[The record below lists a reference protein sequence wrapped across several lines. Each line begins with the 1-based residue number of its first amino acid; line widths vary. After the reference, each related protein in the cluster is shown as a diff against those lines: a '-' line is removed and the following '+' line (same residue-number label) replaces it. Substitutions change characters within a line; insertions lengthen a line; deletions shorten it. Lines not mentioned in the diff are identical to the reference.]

1 MEPLT
6 VLKKGGVRHLALI
19 DGTQRVDPL
28 TPKEPKMA
36 KFTLHNSSTAPE
48 GAYDFIAGVEKK
60 MGFVPSLYA
69 VFAENPAVLHAYT
82 QLADQLA
89 KTGLSPLEQQ
99 IVTIT
104 ASVEN
109 ECHFCVAAH
118 TTISEGAGL
127 DLGVIEAVRDDRPID
142 DTKLEALRVFTK
154 KMVIDRG
161 FVSDTDVDAFLA
173 AGYDRAAVLAVV
185 LGVAL
190 KVISNYTNHV
200 AETPVNDAFQKHA
213 WSPKAKREPV
223 LA

>member
-1 MEPLT
+1 
-6 VLKKGGVRHLALI
+6 
-19 DGTQRVDPL
+19 
-28 TPKEPKMA
+28 MA
-36 KFTLHNSSTAPE
+36 NFTLHTPDTAPD
-48 GAYDFIAGVEKK
+48 GARDFISGVEKK

-82 QLADQLA
+82 QLADQLG

-127 DLGVIEAVRDDRPID
+127 DLSVIEAVREDRAIADP
-142 DTKLEALRVFTK
+142 KLEALRVFTK
-154 KMVIDRG
+154 KVVIDRG
-161 FVSDTDVDAFLA
+161 FVSDTDVDTFLA
-173 AGYDRAAVLAVV
+173 AGYDRSAVLAVI

-200 AETPVNDAFQKHA
+200 AETPVNEAFQKHT
-213 WSPKAKREPV
+213 WTPKAKRESV
-223 LA
+223 AA

>member
-1 MEPLT
+1 
-6 VLKKGGVRHLALI
+6 
-19 DGTQRVDPL
+19 
-28 TPKEPKMA
+28 MA
-36 KFTLHNSSTAPE
+36 KFTLHDSSTAPD
-48 GAYDFIAGVEKK
+48 GAHDFIAGVEKK

-82 QLADQLA
+82 QLADQLG
-89 KTGLSPLEQQ
+89 KTGLSPLEQE

-118 TTISEGAGL
+118 TTIAEGAGL
-127 DLGVIEAVRDDRPID
+127 DLGVIAAVREDRPIAD
-142 DTKLEALRVFTK
+142 PKLEALRVFTK

-161 FVSDTDVDAFLA
+161 FVSDTDVNAFLA
-173 AGYDRAAVLAVV
+173 AGYDQAAVLAVV

-200 AETPVNDAFQKHA
+200 AETPVNEAFQKHA
-213 WSPKAKREPV
+213 WTPQSARET
-223 LA
+223 AHA

>member
-1 MEPLT
+1 MT
-6 VLKKGGVRHLALI
+6 
-19 DGTQRVDPL
+19 
-28 TPKEPKMA
+28 
-36 KFTLHNSSTAPE
+36 KFTLHDSNTAPA
-48 GAYDFIAGVEKK
+48 GARDFIAGVEKK

-69 VFAENPAVLHAYT
+69 VFAENPTVLNAYT
-82 QLADQLA
+82 QLADQLG
-89 KTGLSPLEQQ
+89 KSGLSPLEQQ
-99 IVTIT
+99 IVTIA

-127 DLGVIEAVRDDRPID
+127 DLDVIAAVREDRPID
-142 DTKLEALRVFTK
+142 DPKLEALRVFSK

-173 AGYDRAAVLAVV
+173 AGYDRAAVLAVI

-200 AETPVNDAFQKHA
+200 AETPVNAAFQKHA
-213 WSPKAKREPV
+213 WTPKATREAV

>member
-1 MEPLT
+1 
-6 VLKKGGVRHLALI
+6 
-19 DGTQRVDPL
+19 
-28 TPKEPKMA
+28 MA
-36 KFTLHNSSTAPE
+36 KFTLHTSSTAPE
-48 GAYDFIAGVEKK
+48 GARDFIAGVDKK

-82 QLADQLA
+82 QLSDQLA
-89 KTGLSPLEQQ
+89 KTGLTPLEQQ

-127 DLGVIEAVRDDRPID
+127 DLDVIAAVREDRAIADP
-142 DTKLEALRVFTK
+142 KLEALRLFTK
-154 KMVIDRG
+154 KTVIDRG
-161 FVSDTDVDAFLA
+161 FVSDTDVDTFLA
-173 AGYDRAAVLAVV
+173 SGYDRSAVLAVI

-200 AETPVNDAFQKHA
+200 AETPVNEAFQKHA
-213 WSPKAKREPV
+213 WAPKAKRETI
-223 LA
+223 AA

>member
-1 MEPLT
+1 
-6 VLKKGGVRHLALI
+6 LKRKWALS
-19 DGTQRVDPL
+19 Q
-28 TPKEPKMA
+28 A
-36 KFTLHNSSTAPE
+36 STL
-48 GAYDFIAGVEKK
+48 
-60 MGFVPSLYA
+60 

-82 QLADQLA
+82 QLSDQLG

-127 DLGVIEAVRDDRPID
+127 DLSVIEAVREDRPIVD
-142 DTKLEALRVFTK
+142 PRLEALRVFTK
-154 KMVIDRG
+154 KTVIDRG
-161 FVSDTDVDAFLA
+161 FVSDTDVDTFLA
-173 AGYDRAAVLAVV
+173 AGYDRSAVLAVI

-200 AETPVNDAFQKHA
+200 AETPVNAAFQKHA
-213 WSPKAKREPV
+213 WTPKTARETV
-223 LA
+223 SA

>member
-1 MEPLT
+1 
-6 VLKKGGVRHLALI
+6 
-19 DGTQRVDPL
+19 
-28 TPKEPKMA
+28 MA
-36 KFTLHNSSTAPE
+36 NFTLHDSSTAPE
-48 GAYDFIAGVEKK
+48 GSRDFIAGVEKK

-82 QLADQLA
+82 QLADQLG

-99 IVTIT
+99 VVTIA

-127 DLGVIEAVRDDRPID
+127 DLSVIDAVREDRAIADP
-142 DTKLEALRVFTK
+142 KLEALRVFTK
-154 KMVIDRG
+154 IVVIDRG
-161 FVSDTDVDAFLA
+161 FVSDCDVDTFLK
-173 AGYDRAAVLAVV
+173 AGYDRAAVLAVI

-200 AETPVNDAFQKHA
+200 AETPVNEAFQKHA
-213 WSPKAKREPV
+213 WTPKSKREHV
-223 LA
+223 AA

>member
-1 MEPLT
+1 
-6 VLKKGGVRHLALI
+6 
-19 DGTQRVDPL
+19 
-28 TPKEPKMA
+28 MA
-36 KFTLHNSSTAPE
+36 KFTLHDSSTAPD
-48 GAYDFIAGVEKK
+48 GARDFIAGVEKK

-69 VFAENPAVLHAYT
+69 VFAENPAVLQAYT
-82 QLADQLA
+82 QLADQLG

-127 DLGVIEAVRDDRPID
+127 DLSVIAAVREDRQIADP
-142 DTKLEALRVFTK
+142 KLEALRVFTK
-154 KMVIDRG
+154 KMVVDRG
-161 FVSDTDVDAFLA
+161 FVSDSDVNAFLG
-173 AGYDRAAVLAVV
+173 AGYDQAAVLAVV

-200 AETPVNDAFQKHA
+200 AETPVNDAFQKHV
-213 WSPKAKREPV
+213 WTPQPKREV
-223 LA
+223 VHA

>member
-1 MEPLT
+1 
-6 VLKKGGVRHLALI
+6 
-19 DGTQRVDPL
+19 
-28 TPKEPKMA
+28 MA
-36 KFTLHNSSTAPE
+36 KFTLHDSNTAPA
-48 GAYDFIAGVEKK
+48 GARDFIAGVEKK

-69 VFAENPAVLHAYT
+69 VFAENPTVLNAYT
-82 QLADQLA
+82 QLADQLG
-89 KTGLSPLEQQ
+89 KSGLSPLEQQ
-99 IVTIT
+99 IVTIA

-127 DLGVIEAVRDDRPID
+127 DLDVIAAVREDRPID
-142 DTKLEALRVFTK
+142 DPKLEALRVFSK

-173 AGYDRAAVLAVV
+173 AGYDRAAVLAVI

-200 AETPVNDAFQKHA
+200 AETPVNEAFQKHA
-213 WSPKAKREPV
+213 WTPKATREAV

>member
-1 MEPLT
+1 
-6 VLKKGGVRHLALI
+6 
-19 DGTQRVDPL
+19 
-28 TPKEPKMA
+28 MA

-48 GAYDFIAGVEKK
+48 GAHDFIAGVEKK

-127 DLGVIEAVRDDRPID
+127 DLGVIEAVRDDRVLECLRRV
-142 DTKLEALRVFTK
+142 LEAL
-154 KMVIDRG
+154 
-161 FVSDTDVDAFLA
+161 
-173 AGYDRAAVLAVV
+173 AAVGFENHRAGSPCGS
-185 LGVAL
+185 GVRTA
-190 KVISNYTNHV
+190 
-200 AETPVNDAFQKHA
+200 
-213 WSPKAKREPV
+213 
-223 LA
+223 

>member
-1 MEPLT
+1 
-6 VLKKGGVRHLALI
+6 
-19 DGTQRVDPL
+19 
-28 TPKEPKMA
+28 MA
-36 KFTLHNSSTAPE
+36 SFTLHDSSTAPD
-48 GAYDFIAGVEKK
+48 GAHDFIAGVEKK

-69 VFAENPAVLHAYT
+69 VFAENPAVLTAYT
-82 QLADQLA
+82 QLAEQLS

-127 DLGVIEAVRDDRPID
+127 DLGVIEAVRQDRPID
-142 DTKLEALRVFTK
+142 DPKLEALRVFTK
-154 KMVIDRG
+154 KLVIDRG

-173 AGYDRAAVLAVV
+173 AGHDRAAVLSVV

-200 AETPVNDAFQKHA
+200 AETPLNEAFQKHA
-213 WSPKAKREPV
+213 WSPKTKHETVPA
-223 LA
+223 